1 MENAFTIAAYV
12 VAAVLFI
19 LSLGG
24 LSGQESAKRAVWYG
38 IVGMAIAVLATL
50 VGPGSGLWFVSLV
63 LIAGG
68 AAVGYQLATKV
79 EMTQMPELVAI
90 MHSMVGLAA
99 VFVGFNADIT
109 INMVEAAK
117 AADEVFEPISS
128 FTALVAKKTPVEIGI
143 LRVEL
148 VLGIWIGAVTF
159 TGSVIA
165 YAKLAGS
172 SSKLPFDVDTGA
184 KKLPGGH
191 MLNAGAAALSVIL
204 LIMYLSGAGSWALV
218 LLTLAGLFIGY
229 HLIMGIGGADMP
241 VVVSM
246 LNSYSGWAAAAIGF
260 SLGNDLLIVVG
271 ALVGSSGAILSYIMC
286 KAMNRSFV
294 SVILGGFGGPAGEQ
308 MAVEGEQIAIDADG
322 VATALN
328 EADSVIIIPGY
339 GMAVAQAQTAVSEL
353 VRKLR
358 ATGKTVRFAIHPV
371 AGRLPGHMNVLLAE
385 AKVPYDI
392 VLEMDEINDDFPDTD
407 VAIVIGSNDIVNP
420 AAQDDPNSPIAG
432 MPVLECWKAKQV
444 FVSKRGQG
452 TGYSG
457 IENPLFFKENTRMFY
472 GDAKASL
479 DTLLPKID

>member
-1 MENAFTIAAYV
+1 MEMGFTTAVYVIAAI
-12 VAAVLFI
+12 LFI

-38 IVGMAIAVLATL
+38 IVGMALAVTATL
-50 VGPGSGLWFVSLV
+50 FGPGFGLWGLSLA
-63 LIAGG
+63 LIAAGG
-68 AAVGYQLATKV
+68 LIGYQLASKV
-79 EMTQMPELVAI
+79 EMTQMPELVAG
-90 MHSMVGLAA
+90 MHALVGLAA
-99 VFVGFNADIT
+99 VFVGFNT
-109 INMVEAAK
+109 HFELVNVAAMDESARK
-117 AADEVFEPISS
+117 SLEGFAA
-128 FTALVAKKTPVEIGI
+128 LLAKKTSVEINI
-143 LRVEL
+143 LRVETA
-148 VLGIWIGAVTF
+148 LGIWIGAVTF

-165 YAKLAGS
+165 YGKLSGKVNSAA
-172 SSKLPFDVDTGA
+172 T
-184 KKLPGGH
+184 KLPGGH
-191 MLNAGAAALSVIL
+191 VLNAVAALVSLGALVW
-204 LIMYLSGAGSWALV
+204 YLNSGALMPMMI
-218 LLTLAGLFIGY
+218 LTIMALFIGY

-294 SVILGGFGGPAGEQ
+294 SVILGGFGGTAGPQ
-308 MAVEGEQIAIDADG
+308 MAVEGEQVAIDADG

-339 GMAVAQAQTAVSEL
+339 GMAVAQAQQSVSEL

-358 ATGKTVRFAIHPV
+358 AKGKNVRFAIHPV

-392 VLEMDEINDDFPDTD
+392 VMEMDEINDDFPDTD

-479 DTLLPKID
+479 DKLLPMIE

>member
-1 MENAFTIAAYV
+1 MEFGFTTAAYV

-38 IVGMAIAVLATL
+38 IAGMGLAVAATL
-50 VGPGSGLWFVSLV
+50 IGPGAGLWLLSLV
-63 LIAGG
+63 LVVAGG
-68 AAVGYQLATKV
+68 LIGYQVAQRVQMT
-79 EMTQMPELVAI
+79 EMPQLVAA
-90 MHSMVGLAA
+90 MHSLVGLAA
-99 VFVGFNADIT
+99 VFVGYNAWIEMGRVLAMPEAERHALEGFAAILAHKDPVEQT
-109 INMVEAAK
+109 ILKV
-117 AADEVFEPISS
+117 EVF
-128 FTALVAKKTPVEIGI
+128 
-143 LRVEL
+143 
-148 VLGIWIGAVTF
+148 LGVFIGAVTF
-159 TGSVIA
+159 TGSVVA
-165 YAKLAGS
+165 FGKLAG
-172 SSKLPFDVDTGA
+172 KLTSRA
-184 KKLPGGH
+184 TKLPGGH
-191 MLNAGAAALSVIL
+191 VLNAGAAL
-204 LIMYLSGAGSWALV
+204 GSLV
-218 LLTLAGLFIGY
+218 LLGLFLNGAGIWTLLLMTLLAFFIGY

-286 KAMNRSFV
+286 KAMNRSFI
-294 SVILGGFGGPAGEQ
+294 SVILGGFGATTGPAME
-308 MAVEGEQIAIDADG
+308 VSGEQIAIDADG
-322 VATALN
+322 VAAALE

-339 GMAVAQAQTAVSEL
+339 GMAVAQAQQSVSEL
-353 VRKLR
+353 TKRLR
-358 ATGKTVRFAIHPV
+358 AKGKQVRFAIHPV

-392 VLEMDEINDDFPDTD
+392 VLEMDEINEDFPSTD

-420 AAQDDPNSPIAG
+420 AAQEDPNSPIAG

-472 GDAKASL
+472 GDAKKSL
-479 DTLLPKID
+479 DELLTRIQ

>member
-1 MENAFTIAAYV
+1 MEMGFTTAVYV

-38 IVGMAIAVLATL
+38 IVGMGLAVLATL
-50 VGPGSGLWFVSLV
+50 IGPGAGLWWLSAV
-63 LIAGG
+63 LIAAGG
-68 AAVGYQLATKV
+68 LIGYQLASKV
-79 EMTQMPELVAI
+79 EMTQMPELVAG
-90 MHSMVGLAA
+90 MHALVGLAA
-99 VFVGFNADIT
+99 VFVGFNAHFELGNVMAMD
-109 INMVEAAK
+109 EAAK
-117 AADEVFEPISS
+117 KTLDGFAA
-128 FTALVAKKTPVEIGI
+128 LLAKKSGVEINI
-143 LRVEL
+143 LRVEAS
-148 VLGIWIGAVTF
+148 LGIWIGAVTF

-165 YAKLAGS
+165 YGKLAGKVTS
-172 SSKLPFDVDTGA
+172 AAT
-184 KKLPGGH
+184 KLPGGH
-191 MLNAGAAALSVIL
+191 ALNASAALASVICLIWYLNSGGLLPL
-204 LIMYLSGAGSWALV
+204 LI
-218 LLTLAGLFIGY
+218 LTLMALFIGY

-294 SVILGGFGGPAGEQ
+294 SVILGGFGGTSGPQ
-308 MAVEGEQIAIDADG
+308 MEVEGEQVTIDADG
-322 VATALN
+322 VAAALD

-339 GMAVAQAQTAVSEL
+339 GMAVAQAQQAVSEL
-353 VRKLR
+353 TKRLIAK
-358 ATGKTVRFAIHPV
+358 GKTVRFAIHPV

-392 VLEMDEINDDFPDTD
+392 VLEMDEINEDFPETD
-407 VAIVIGSNDIVNP
+407 VSIVIGSNDIVNP

-432 MPVLECWKAKQV
+432 MPVLECWKSKQV

-472 GDAKASL
+472 GDAKQSL
-479 DTLLPKID
+479 DKLLGMID